1 MKQDKPLTY
10 LSSSSNFLE
19 IYRSYLWYEMII
31 ICLSWAY
38 GKLIMN
44 TLEYNSECLVDYNVI
59 ICNQIGVEYGL
70 SR

>member
-1 MKQDKPLTY
+1 MTY
-10 LSSSSNFLE
+10 FYQTSPSILLGTCR
-19 IYRSYLWYEMII
+19 YPQLYEMII